1 MVKSIRHKGL
11 RKLFETGSP
20 SGVKQDHSNRLRII
34 LTFLNE
40 SHMLDDIN
48 FPGSD
53 LHALKGEKMNYWS
66 LKVSGNWRVIFRFDN
81 GNAYDVD
88 YLDYH

>member
-20 SGVKQDHSNRLRII
+20 SGVKQDHSKRLRII

-40 SHMLDDIN
+40 AHMLDDIN

-53 LHALKGEKMNYWS
+53 LHALIGEKKNYWS